1 MTDSPSSFSSECKA
15 ILLIDGHH
23 SDRLHYAEC
32 LTVSSPE
39 YAVFQT
45 INGQAGLDICNAHPM
60 DCVVLELDL
69 PDMSGFDVLAK
80 LNSLRRRPDMAV
92 IILTRL
98 DNQFLLEAAL
108 TMGARFSLRKS
119 LTSGDL
125 LSRAVSSVLQVRA
138 PLHRVAS

>member
-1 MTDSPSSFSSECKA
+1 MTDSPSSVSSEHKA
-15 ILLIDGHH
+15 ILLIDGHD
-23 SDRLHYAEC
+23 SDRLYYAEG
-32 LTVSSPE
+32 LKVSSPV

-45 INGQAGLDICNAHPM
+45 ITGQAGLDICNAHPI
-60 DCVVLELDL
+60 DCVVLELEL
-69 PDMSGFDVLAK
+69 PDMSGFDVLGK
-80 LNSLRRRPDMAV
+80 LNSLGRRPDMAV

-125 LSRAVSSVLQVRA
+125 LSRAVSSVLQVQA

>member
-1 MTDSPSSFSSECKA
+1 MTDSPSSFSSERKA

-23 SDRLHYAEC
+23 RDRLYYAEH
-32 LTVSSPE
+32 LKVSSPE
-39 YAVFQT
+39 YTVFQT
-45 INGQAGLDICNAHPM
+45 INGQDGLDVCNAHPM

-69 PDMSGFDVLAK
+69 PDMFGFDVLAK
-80 LNSLRRRPDMAV
+80 LNSLGRRPGMAV

-98 DNQFLLEAAL
+98 DNQSLLEAAL

-125 LSRAVSSVLQVRA
+125 LNKAISSVLQVRA
-138 PLHRVAS
+138 PLQRVAS